1 MGRFFVRFPPHK
13 KVIDIKKHP
22 SFNMRKEGV
31 RVEVLEWIGELDPLE
46 ELQDVW
52 LQLQIKGIPPRWCHW
67 EVFAQ
72 IVSSLGVMTEV
83 DWPTIFKPSMK
94 W

>member
-1 MGRFFVRFPPHK
+1 
-13 KVIDIKKHP
+13 
-22 SFNMRKEGV
+22 
-31 RVEVLEWIGELDPLE
+31 
-46 ELQDVW
+46 
-52 LQLQIKGIPPRWCHW
+52 LQIKGIPPRWCHW